1 VKRKLPDNTK
11 YRNDELEQLNKTF
24 RWLLDDVNEWS
35 KATLQEHVCEVQS
48 IFYGILREVPELW
61 CNVYYNAVWPAR

>member
-1 VKRKLPDNTK
+1 LPDNTK

-61 CNVYYNAVWPAR
+61 CNVYYNAV